1 MEQLVILVII
11 GLISLVNWLMQR
23 SAQMKE
29 KRRLERAAQ
38 QGEPSEPLVPEPSFE
53 TQEERP
59 DESMRKLMEAL
70 GLPVEEAPPPLP
82 KPVQAEPVY
91 REPPPP
97 PVVVQRNFSHKRLS
111 EPPQEVFVHQS
122 HEPHKTTSRR
132 GPAVIE
138 IAKPSRFRTLLST
151 NEGIRDAL
159 VLSEV
164 LGKPVSMRQR

>member
-29 KRRLERAAQ
+29 KRRLEKAAQ
-38 QGEPSEPLVPEPSFE
+38 QGEFPEPLVPEPSFE

-70 GLPVEEAPPPLP
+70 GLPVQEVPPPLP
-82 KPVQAEPVY
+82 KPAPPVH

-97 PVVVQRNFSHKRLS
+97 VVRPNFSHKRLS
-111 EPPQEVFVHQS
+111 EPPQEAFVH
-122 HEPHKTTSRR
+122 KTSFTQPKR
-132 GPAVIE
+132 GPAIIE
-138 IAKPSRFRTLLST
+138 LAKPSRFRTLLST
-151 NEGIRDAL
+151 SDGLRDAL

-164 LGKPVSMRQR
+164 LGKPVSMRAK

>member
-23 SAQMKE
+23 SAEMKE
-29 KRRLERAAQ
+29 KRRLEKAAQ
-38 QGEPSEPLVPEPSFE
+38 QGEPPEPLVPEPSYE

-59 DESMRKLMEAL
+59 DEAMRKLMEAL

-82 KPVQAEPVY
+82 RPAPPTPA
-91 REPPPP
+91 EPPPI
-97 PVVVQRNFSHKRLS
+97 VVRPNFSHKRLA
-111 EPPQEVFVHQS
+111 EPPQEVFVHEVSQVTQ
-122 HEPHKTTSRR
+122 PRR
-132 GPAVIE
+132 GPATVAV
-138 IAKPSRFRTLLST
+138 AKPSRFRTLLST

-164 LGKPVSMRQR
+164 LGKPVSMRVK